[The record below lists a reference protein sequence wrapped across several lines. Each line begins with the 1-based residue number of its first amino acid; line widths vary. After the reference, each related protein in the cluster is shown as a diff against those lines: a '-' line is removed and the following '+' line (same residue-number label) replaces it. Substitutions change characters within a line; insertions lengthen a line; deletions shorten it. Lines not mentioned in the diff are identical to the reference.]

1 MKVLITGGAGFLGQ
15 RLARKLLEQ
24 GALTLAGTRWPIH
37 QIDLLDVL
45 ANDAIAE
52 TRVRSLVG
60 DIADPQVLRG
70 AIDQD
75 TAVIFHLA
83 AVVSGQA
90 EADFDLGMRINLDA
104 SRALLETCRTVG
116 HMPRVVF
123 TSSVAVYGGDLPDT
137 VLDGTAL
144 NPQSSYGTQKAIA
157 ELLLADYTRR
167 GFVDGRVLRLPTISV
182 RPGRPNA
189 AASSFASGIIREQQ
203 RRAYQLL
210 QEAGWKIVDDK
221 MVDAD
226 GKPVSLEFLLAQT
239 DFERVLL
246 PYKRNLAD
254 LGIELVIRRVDV
266 SQYINRLRSR
276 DFDMIVG
283 GFGQSSSP
291 GNEQREYWHSASA
304 DNPGSRNFIGLKD
317 PAVDSLVEGLIN
329 ADSRQSL
336 VAHTRAL
343 DRVLLAGHYVIPNW
357 HIKTWR
363 VAYWDRLQ
371 HPEVTPLYD
380 VGLMT
385 WWAKADAP
393 VAPAPASTEQ

>member
-37 QIDLLDVL
+37 QIDLLDVV
-45 ANDAIAE
+45 ATQAIDD

-104 SRALLETCRTVG
+104 SRALLETCRAVG

-123 TSSVAVYGGDLPDT
+123 TSSVAVYGGDLPDI

-189 AASSFASGIIREQQ
+189 AASSFASGIIREPLNGEAANCPVGATTRLWLLSP
-203 RRAYQLL
+203 RRAV
-210 QEAGWKIVDDK
+210 EALVAGCELDASAVADRRPINLPGVSVSAGDMVRALREVAGGEVANRVSWQPDDK
-221 MVDAD
+221 V
-226 GKPVSLEFLLAQT
+226 
-239 DFERVLL
+239 ERIVGSW
-246 PYKRNLAD
+246 PGRWDTTRA
-254 LGIELVIRRVDV
+254 
-266 SQYINRLRSR
+266 NRLGLRGDE
-276 DFDMIVG
+276 DFAAIV
-283 GFGQSSSP
+283 
-291 GNEQREYWHSASA
+291 RAYIA
-304 DNPGSRNFIGLKD
+304 DDLTP
-317 PAVDSLVEGLIN
+317 P
-329 ADSRQSL
+329 RQ
-336 VAHTRAL
+336 
-343 DRVLLAGHYVIPNW
+343 P
-357 HIKTWR
+357 
-363 VAYWDRLQ
+363 
-371 HPEVTPLYD
+371 
-380 VGLMT
+380 
-385 WWAKADAP
+385 
-393 VAPAPASTEQ
+393 

>member
-37 QIDLLDVL
+37 QIDLLDVV
-45 ANDAIAE
+45 ATDAIDD

-104 SRALLETCRTVG
+104 SRALLETCRAVG

-123 TSSVAVYGGDLPDT
+123 TSSVAVYGGELPDT

-167 GFVDGRVLRLPTISV
+167 GFVDG
-182 RPGRPNA
+182 
-189 AASSFASGIIREQQ
+189 
-203 RRAYQLL
+203 
-210 QEAGWKIVDDK
+210 
-221 MVDAD
+221 
-226 GKPVSLEFLLAQT
+226 
-239 DFERVLL
+239 
-246 PYKRNLAD
+246 
-254 LGIELVIRRVDV
+254 
-266 SQYINRLRSR
+266 
-276 DFDMIVG
+276 
-283 GFGQSSSP
+283 
-291 GNEQREYWHSASA
+291 
-304 DNPGSRNFIGLKD
+304 
-317 PAVDSLVEGLIN
+317 
-329 ADSRQSL
+329 
-336 VAHTRAL
+336 
-343 DRVLLAGHYVIPNW
+343 
-357 HIKTWR
+357 
-363 VAYWDRLQ
+363 
-371 HPEVTPLYD
+371 
-380 VGLMT
+380 
-385 WWAKADAP
+385 
-393 VAPAPASTEQ
+393 